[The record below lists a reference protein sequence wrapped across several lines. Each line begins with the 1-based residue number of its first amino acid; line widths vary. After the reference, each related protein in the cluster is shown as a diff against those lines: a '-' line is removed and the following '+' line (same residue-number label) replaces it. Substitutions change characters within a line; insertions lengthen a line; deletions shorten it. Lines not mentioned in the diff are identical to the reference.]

1 MSIDEL
7 KTRAEKELRTAQNLP
22 GLEEVFRSYL
32 GKKGEL
38 TLILRSLAKLPE
50 AERKQQGEE
59 ANEAKNIL
67 EEIFAQKTREI
78 ASRPSGKTGTLDVT
92 APGKKVAEGH
102 LHPLTRAMRTM
113 NEIFRSMGF
122 EIAEGPEI
130 EDEWHNFDALNVPL
144 DHPAREM
151 QDTFF
156 LKQENRDQLSQKQ
169 KLVMRTQTSDVQIR
183 YMETHKPPLRI
194 VAPGRIFRNEATD
207 ARHEFNFYQLEGLM
221 VGSDV
226 SAAHFKAVIQ
236 EFYQKFFEKP
246 VTIRLRPS
254 YFPFVEPGFEVDMSC
269 VFCEGKGTVANKEG
283 GSSGCSSCGRAGWME
298 MMGAGMVHPNVF
310 KAVGYNPKGLQGF
323 AFGMGVERLA
333 MMKYQIPDIR
343 LFYSGDLRFLKQF

>member
-1 MSIDEL
+1 MDINEL
-7 KTRAEKELRTAQNLP
+7 KTRAENELKTAKNLP
-22 GLEEVFRSYL
+22 QLEEVFRSYL

-38 TLILRSLAKLPE
+38 TLILRSLAKLAP
-50 AERKQQGEE
+50 AEKKKMGEE
-59 ANEAKNIL
+59 ANALKKFIEDTYG
-67 EEIFAQKTREI
+67 QKSRELKPQF
-78 ASRPSGKTGTLDVT
+78 SKDGKMLDVT
-92 APGKKVAEGH
+92 APGKKLERGH
-102 LHPLTRAMRTM
+102 AHPLTQVMRRM
-113 NEIFRSMGF
+113 NEIFQSMGF
-122 EIAEGPEI
+122 EVAEGPEV
-130 EDEWHNFDALNVPL
+130 EDEWHNFDALNVPF

-156 LKQENRDQLSQKQ
+156 LKQTGRENLSQKQ

-226 SAAHFKAVIQ
+226 SAAHFKAILQ
-236 EFYQKFFEKP
+236 EFYQKFFEKQ
-246 VTIRLRPS
+246 VVIRLRPS
-254 YFPFVEPGFEVDMSC
+254 YFPFVEPGFEVDMTC
-269 VFCEGKGTVANKEG
+269 VFCAGKGCA
-283 GSSGCSSCGRAGWME
+283 SCGRAGWME
-298 MMGAGMVHPNVF
+298 IMGAGMVHPNVF

-343 LFYSGDLRFLKQF
+343 LFYSGDLRFLNQF

>member
-1 MSIDEL
+1 MDISEL
-7 KTRAEKELRTAQNLP
+7 KNRAEKELEAAKNLP
-22 GLEEVFRSYL
+22 QLEEVFRSYL

-38 TLILRSLAKLPE
+38 TLMLRSLAGLAPGEK
-50 AERKQQGEE
+50 KQKGEE
-59 ANEAKNIL
+59 ANLLKKFIETTY
-67 EEIFAQKTREI
+67 EEKTQELRQGL
-78 ASRPSGKTGTLDVT
+78 SKDGKTIDVT
-92 APGKKVAEGH
+92 APGKKLGRGH
-102 LHPLTRAMRTM
+102 VHPLTHVMRRM
-113 NEIFRSMGF
+113 NEIFQSMGF
-122 EIAEGPEI
+122 EIAEGPEV

-144 DHPAREM
+144 EHPAREM

-156 LKQENRDQLSQKQ
+156 IQQEARETLSQKQ

-221 VGSDV
+221 VGPDI
-226 SAAHFKAVIQ
+226 SAAHFKAVLQ
-236 EFYQKFFEKP
+236 EFYQKFFEKD

-254 YFPFVEPGFEVDMSC
+254 YFPFVEPGFEVDMTC
-269 VFCEGKGTVANKEG
+269 VFCAGKGCV
-283 GSSGCSSCGRAGWME
+283 SCGHAGWME

-310 KAVGYNPKGLQGF
+310 KAVGYNPKELQGF